1 MFKAIVMEVKD
12 NYIIVMKEGGS
23 LVKINKKGD
32 IKVGQSIYCFEEDL
46 YVEKSINKRKS
57 FISHIVPLGVVA
69 ALLCVLCLPMIK
81 NTTPISNNDY
91 AILTFDV
98 NPSIEFNLDEEGKII
113 TVSGV
118 NDDAT
123 KLEIDRL
130 KGLNLKDGV
139 TKLRDMLSSKNYLGN
154 KNSVLVGF
162 SFIGKNDN
170 TSYEKMVQTTVKD
183 TFTGTNVAFMKGNEA
198 GIKKAKEQGISIG
211 KYEAIAKLDEDGV
224 EEAFENLSTQE
235 LLELLKANNS
245 NVFLNEDAL
254 DELEDEIEDRIED
267 NKEDDDEYDDDED
280 EYDDDDEY
288 EDDDIDD

>member
-32 IKVGQSIYCFEEDL
+32 IKVGQSIYCFEDDL

-57 FISHIVPLGVVA
+57 FTSYIVPLGVVA

-81 NTTPISNNDY
+81 NTSPISNNDY

-113 TVSGV
+113 NVSGV
-118 NDDAT
+118 NDDAN
-123 KLEIDRL
+123 KLDIDSL
-130 KGLNLKDGV
+130 KGLSLKEGATKLKDI
-139 TKLRDMLSSKNYLGN
+139 LSSKNYLGN

-162 SFIGKNDN
+162 SFIGKNN
-170 TSYEKMVQTTVKD
+170 NASYEKMVQTTVKD
-183 TFTGTNVAFMKGNEA
+183 TFTGTNVAFMKGSEA

-235 LLELLKANNS
+235 LLDLLKANNS

-254 DELEDEIEDRIED
+254 DELEDEIEDRVED
-267 NKEDDDEYDDDED
+267 NNEGDNDNDDNDEDDDDDN
-280 EYDDDDEY
+280 DD
-288 EDDDIDD
+288 